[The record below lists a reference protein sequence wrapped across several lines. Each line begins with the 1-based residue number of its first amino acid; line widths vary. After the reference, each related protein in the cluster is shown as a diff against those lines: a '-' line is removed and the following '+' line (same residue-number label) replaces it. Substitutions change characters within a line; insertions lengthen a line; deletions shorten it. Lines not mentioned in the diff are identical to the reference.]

1 MGRTFALSEWEMQEL
16 AYCRRGG
23 WTEWQLASHYRVSE
37 KTVQRI
43 LRRLAVEPSRPR
55 QSHATTEND

>member
-1 MGRTFALSEWEMQEL
+1 MGMTFALSDWEMQEL
-16 AYCRRGG
+16 AYYRRGD

>member
-1 MGRTFALSEWEMQEL
+1 MGMTFALSDWEMDEM
-16 AYCRRGG
+16 AY
-23 WTEWQLASHYRVSE
+23 YRVSE

-55 QSHATTEND
+55 LSHATTEND

>member
-1 MGRTFALSEWEMQEL
+1 MGMTFALSDWEMDEM
-16 AYCRRGG
+16 AYYRRGG

-43 LRRLAVEPSRPR
+43 LRRLGVERTGHVRSR
-55 QSHATTEND
+55 ATTEND

>member
-1 MGRTFALSEWEMQEL
+1 M
-16 AYCRRGG
+16 AYYRRGG

-43 LRRLAVEPSRPR
+43 LSRLAVEPSRPR
-55 QSHATTEND
+55 QSHATTETE

>member
-1 MGRTFALSEWEMQEL
+1 MGMTFALSDWEMSEM
-16 AYCRRGG
+16 AYYRRGG